1 MIGGI
6 SRLLILEIGKPPSYC
21 RCSGLK
27 ELVCLSLL
35 IPKVNRYDEEMR
47 NEAV

>member
-21 RCSGLK
+21 RYSGLK
-27 ELVCLSLL
+27 ELEGKACYLCHVPVLYIRTHL
-35 IPKVNRYDEEMR
+35 
-47 NEAV
+47 